1 MIWSMW
7 FMILSIAVLY
17 IVDFHKEY
25 TSFCFK
31 LTFSASKLSNQ
42 KRIRH
47 IRTLQKP
54 SICYHLMKTLITP
67 FEIQYF
73 APQRNKSECK
83 YVHLYMCVYIDI
95 HIYGCFQNSQHC
107 HISFKSV
114 IKSIYFTERKLEHH
128 FEAWLKT

>member
-1 MIWSMW
+1 MIWSLW

-25 TSFCFK
+25 ISFCFK

-47 IRTLQKP
+47 LRTLQKP
-54 SICYHLMKTLITP
+54 SICYHLMRTLITP

-83 YVHLYMCVYIDI
+83 CVHLYMCVYRYTRIWMFSELLTLSYFIKISNKI
-95 HIYGCFQNSQHC
+95 HLLHWEKIRT
-107 HISFKSV
+107 SFWSM
-114 IKSIYFTERKLEHH
+114 T
-128 FEAWLKT
+128 